1 MFLPQ
6 IKKYFVFFFI
16 FITFVSQG
24 QTNDAQLW
32 SEVVVKKKITNKLS
46 FSLANSVR
54 FRENISLV
62 DKVFTE
68 LETQYELFRFLD
80 FGLNYRLEQE
90 KKQDNDLSL
99 RHRFSVDA
107 QVKKKVL
114 GVSLSLRTRF
124 QTKYIDYYSSY
135 SGVVPQNILRLR
147 IKASYKI
154 LLFPI
159 VPSISSEIYYG
170 LNGEKKNLIDAYRY
184 QAELSYKINKHNDI
198 SLGYL
203 IQNEKNEKNL
213 LNIYAFQIGY
223 SFDF

>member
-1 MFLPQ
+1 MFLTQ

-16 FITFVSQG
+16 FITFVSKG

-62 DKVFTE
+62 DKVFSE

-124 QTKYIDYYSSY
+124 QTKYTDYYSSY

-154 LLFPI
+154 LSFPI
-159 VPSISSEIYYG
+159 VPSVSSEIYYG

-203 IQNEKNEKNL
+203 IQNEKNENNL